1 MKTIVPFAALALS
14 ALALPVSAQ
23 SAGDWTI
30 GLGLASVMPKDDN
43 GTLTAGDVD
52 VGNDLRPSITVEYF
66 IRDNIGVELRAA
78 TPFKHDVS
86 VGTLGKV
93 GTVKHLPPVISLNYH
108 WDTGSAFQPYAGLGM
123 NFTGFWDEKTTGAL
137 AESELSLKNSWGL
150 AAQVGADWWLNERA
164 ALRGTVRWIDIDSD
178 VYLNGTKSGTAEV
191 DPLVVQAAYVMKF

>member
-30 GLGLASVMPKDDN
+30 GLGLASVMPKDGN
-43 GTLTAGDVD
+43 GTLTAGAVD

-66 IRDNIGVELRAA
+66 IRDNIGVELLAA

-86 VGTLGKV
+86 VGGGKI
-93 GTVKHLPPVISLNYH
+93 GTVKHLPPVVSLNYH
-108 WDTGSAFQPYAGLGM
+108 WDTGSAFQPYAGVGV

-137 AESELSLKNSWGL
+137 AGSELSLKNSWGL

-178 VYLNGTKSGTAEV
+178 VYLNGDKIGTAEV
-191 DPLVVQAAYVMKF
+191 DPLVVQAAYVMRF

>member
-30 GLGLASVMPKDDN
+30 GLGLASVMPKDGN
-43 GTLTAGDVD
+43 GTLTAGAVD

-66 IRDNIGVELRAA
+66 IRDNIGVELLAA

-86 VGTLGKV
+86 VGGGKI
-93 GTVKHLPPVISLNYH
+93 GTVKHLPPVVSLNYH
-108 WDTGSAFQPYAGLGM
+108 WDTGSAFQPYAGAGV

-137 AESELSLKNSWGL
+137 AGSELSLKNSWGL

-164 ALRGTVRWIDIDSD
+164 ALRATVRWIDIDSD
-178 VYLNGTKSGTAEV
+178 VYLNGAKIGTAEV
-191 DPLVVQAAYVMKF
+191 DPLVVQAAYVKRF

>member
-30 GLGLASVMPKDDN
+30 GLGLASVMPKDGN
-43 GTLTAGDVD
+43 GTLTAGAVD

-66 IRDNIGVELRAA
+66 IRDNIGVELLAA

-86 VGTLGKV
+86 VGGGKI
-93 GTVKHLPPVISLNYH
+93 GTVKHLPPVVSLNYH
-108 WDTGSAFQPYAGLGM
+108 WDTGSAFQPYAGVGV

-137 AESELSLKNSWGL
+137 EGSELSLKNSWGL

-178 VYLNGTKSGTAEV
+178 VYLNGDKIGTAEV
-191 DPLVVQAAYVMKF
+191 DPLVVQAAYVMRF

>member
-1 MKTIVPFAALALS
+1 MKTLSILALTAATLAGP
-14 ALALPVSAQ
+14 ALAQ

-43 GTLTAGDVD
+43 GIVAGATAD

-66 IRDNIGVELRAA
+66 IRDNLGVELLAA

-86 VGTLGKV
+86 VGALGKI
-93 GTVKHLPPVISLNYH
+93 GTVKHLPPVVSLNYH
-108 WDTGSAFQPYAGLGM
+108 WDTGSAFQPYAGVGV

-137 AESELSLKNSWGL
+137 AGEELSLKNSWGL
-150 AAQVGADWWLNERA
+150 AAQVGADWWLNDRA

-178 VYLNGTKSGTAEV
+178 VYLDGARIGKAEV
-191 DPLVVQAAYVMKF
+191 DPLVVQAAYVMRF

>member
-30 GLGLASVMPKDDN
+30 GLGLASVMPKDGN
-43 GTLTAGDVD
+43 GTLTAGAVD

-66 IRDNIGVELRAA
+66 IRDNIGVELLAA

-86 VGTLGKV
+86 VGGGKI
-93 GTVKHLPPVISLNYH
+93 GTVKHLPPVVSLNYH
-108 WDTGSAFQPYAGLGM
+108 WDTGSAFQPYAGVGV
-123 NFTGFWDEKTTGAL
+123 NFTGFWDEKTTGDL
-137 AESELSLKNSWGL
+137 EGSELSLKNSWGL

-178 VYLNGTKSGTAEV
+178 VYLNGAKIGTAEV
-191 DPLVVQAAYVMKF
+191 DPLVVQAAYVMRF

>member
-30 GLGLASVMPKDDN
+30 GLGLASVMPKDGN
-43 GTLTAGDVD
+43 GTLTAGAVD

-66 IRDNIGVELRAA
+66 IRDNIGVELLAA

-86 VGTLGKV
+86 VGGGKV
-93 GTVKHLPPVISLNYH
+93 GTVKHLPPVVSLNYH
-108 WDTGSAFQPYAGLGM
+108 WDTGSAFQPYAGVGV

-137 AESELSLKNSWGL
+137 EGAELSLKNSWGL

-178 VYLNGTKSGTAEV
+178 VYLNGAKIGTAEV
-191 DPLVVQAAYVMKF
+191 DPLVVQAAYVMRF

>member
-1 MKTIVPFAALALS
+1 MKTIIPFAAIALS

-30 GLGLASVMPKDDN
+30 GLGLASVMPKDGN
-43 GTLTAGDVD
+43 GTLTAGAVD

-66 IRDNIGVELRAA
+66 IRDNIGVELLAA

-86 VGTLGKV
+86 VGGGKI
-93 GTVKHLPPVISLNYH
+93 GTVKHLPPVVSLNYH
-108 WDTGSAFQPYAGLGM
+108 WDTGSAFQPYAGVGV

-137 AESELSLKNSWGL
+137 AGSELSLKNSWGL

-178 VYLNGTKSGTAEV
+178 VYLNGAKIGTAEV
-191 DPLVVQAAYVMKF
+191 DPLVVQAAYVMRF

>member
-30 GLGLASVMPKDDN
+30 GLGLASVMPKDGN
-43 GTLTAGDVD
+43 GTLTAGAVD

-66 IRDNIGVELRAA
+66 IRDNIGVELLAA

-86 VGTLGKV
+86 VGGDKV
-93 GTVKHLPPVISLNYH
+93 GTVKHLPPVVSLNYH
-108 WDTGSAFQPYAGLGM
+108 WDTGSAFQPYAGVGV

-137 AESELSLKNSWGL
+137 EGAELSLKNSWGL

-178 VYLNGTKSGTAEV
+178 VYLNGAKIGTAEV
-191 DPLVVQAAYVMKF
+191 DPLVVQAAYVMRF